1 MDSYLLLDIIVKQRA
16 AEQDRLA
23 KMTTARMM
31 LAEESKRPVRS
42 RLATVLARAAIR
54 LDRDIGRA
62 TLAGASNH

>member
-1 MDSYLLLDIIVKQRA
+1 MDSYLLLDIMVKQRA

-31 LAEESKRPVRS
+31 VAEEAGRPVRA

-62 TLAGASNH
+62 TLAGAPNH